1 MHRNSFVAFAA
12 TAIVVAAAPSLH
24 AQSLDGR
31 PIQVGLMGGLTS
43 PTGSLTTSV
52 NHAGNA
58 GALVT
63 IGTPV
68 HNLRFRVDGQWQ
80 QMAGRT
86 YDPSLACVVC
96 RGSFTQRNYR
106 MFDATA
112 NVVYGGTVAKPLN
125 LYVIGGVG
133 LYELRLA
140 STHHAGEFVASA
152 ASDATR
158 FGFNGGVGASVRLG
172 HVATFVEARFHQL
185 VARPSLT
192 SDGFY
197 QDGLPGPFQFVPV
210 SVGIVF

>member
-12 TAIVVAAAPSLH
+12 TAIVVAAAPSVH

-52 NHAGNA
+52 NHAANA

-68 HNLRFRVDGQWQ
+68 HNLRVRVDGQWQ

-86 YDPSLACVVC
+86 YDPSLACVGC
-96 RGSFTQRNYR
+96 GGSYTQRNYR

-112 NVVYGGTVAKPLN
+112 NVVYGGTVAKSLN

-133 LYELRLA
+133 LYAFRLA

-158 FGFNGGVGASVRLG
+158 FGFNGGVGASVRIG

-185 VARPSLT
+185 VGRPSLT

-197 QDGLPGPFQFVPV
+197 QVGLPGPFQFVPV